1 MTAFSAILQSPLVQ
15 ALGGI
20 LLLKSIPTIFLLLL
34 LYFYLK
40 AMLFKPLN
48 QVLKQRD
55 DLTEG
60 TRRGA
65 QKSLEEAERKVREYE
80 GKMREARAEVY
91 REQEVTRA
99 RWIEEQAAQVT
110 AAGERTGAGMAAARE
125 QLAAEIATARLSLAE
140 SSGALADEIATAVLS
155 RRNG

>member
-1 MTAFSAILQSPLVQ
+1 MEQMLQ

-20 LLLKSIPTIFLLLL
+20 LLKSIPTICLLLL

-48 QVLKQRD
+48 RVLKQRD
-55 DLTEG
+55 DLTAG
-60 TRRGA
+60 TRRA
-65 QKSLEEAERKVREYE
+65 ADKSLQDAERKVQEYE

-99 RWIEEQAAQVT
+99 QWLTDQAAQV
-110 AAGERTGAGMAAARE
+110 ASARERTGAAAQQASQ
-125 QLAAEIATARLSLAE
+125 QLAAEIAAARLSLAE
-140 SSGALADEIATAVLS
+140 SSGALADEIATAVLA

>member
-1 MTAFSAILQSPLVQ
+1 MDQMLQ

-20 LLLKSIPTIFLLLL
+20 LLKSIPTICLLLL

-40 AMLFKPLN
+40 AMLFEPLN

-55 DLTEG
+55 DLTSG
-60 TRRGA
+60 TRRDA
-65 QKSLEEAERKVREYE
+65 EKSLREAERKVQEYE
-80 GKMREARAEVY
+80 GKMRDARAEVY
-91 REQEVTRA
+91 REQEVIRA
-99 RWIEEQAAQVT
+99 RWLEDQAAQV
-110 AAGERTGAGMAAARE
+110 AGARERTGAGVATARE
-125 QLAAEIATARLSLAE
+125 RLAAEIAGARLSLTE